1 MLLVH
6 SQGTHWLVLSLSAR
20 YLYFFFR
27 ASICGSLPKVLLR
40 GSRAN
45 VFFSSIYA
53 ITFVCSFQ
61 RSFLPTPSCG
71 GVIGGAA
78 SAFRHLV
85 SMTFKDLIN
94 PSILSRNLQLFRNSP
109 LLSIKQKSSVS
120 KSRNEIALFLLSLA
134 RPVRPFM
141 ALK

>member
-1 MLLVH
+1 MYGVLVLRHGFIMYRVMLGPSFFFCGVILHDFVWSYFLWVLLVH
-6 SQGTHWLVLSLSAR
+6 SQGTHWLVLSLSTR
-20 YLYFFFR
+20 YIYFFFR
-27 ASICGSLPKVLLR
+27 ASTCGSLPKVLLR

-45 VFFSSIYA
+45 DFSSIYA
-53 ITFVCSFQ
+53 TTFVCSFP

-94 PSILSRNLQLFRNSP
+94 PSSQV
-109 LLSIKQKSSVS
+109 K
-120 KSRNEIALFLLSLA
+120 
-134 RPVRPFM
+134 
-141 ALK
+141 